1 MRMAYGYQY
10 PVSYTHLDVYKRQN
24 QYRKTRSQLM
34 KLAAEPGEDAQAQA
48 LEAVAV
54 YTLSLI
60 HI

>member
-1 MRMAYGYQY
+1 MCIRDRHIPA
-10 PVSYTHLDVYKRQN
+10 SAAKKAAN

-48 LEAVAV
+48 LEAVVA